1 MATSDAAASLLYLS
15 RRPPLHPSSPSPV
28 SDMEKATTVPT
39 IIPGVGGQT
48 VVRDW
53 SSVADGA
60 AAPVTTS
67 PSQQTVAVNGTV
79 PKRRRVGTDTDD
91 DDDSGDE
98 TSVAATPPKRRHKS
112 EHHILFQRRDFSA
125 FPSAGNTRL
134 RGILKHIITGPCDV
148 IVTSVGNVIVTVY
161 SAADRQCVML
171 LDDIGGVRVV
181 AREAHLSD
189 FDKVDDDV
197 GDTTTDDDDDDSG
210 RDPSYDTPS
219 SEDDD
224 SDSLDD
230 VDSSTDCG
238 E

>member
-1 MATSDAAASLLYLS
+1 
-15 RRPPLHPSSPSPV
+15 
-28 SDMEKATTVPT
+28 MEKATTVPT

-67 PSQQTVAVNGTV
+67 PSQQTVAVNGTAPVTTPPSQQTVAVNGTV

-112 EHHILFQRRDFSA
+112 EHHILFRRRDFSA

-134 RGILKHIITGPCDV
+134 RGILKRIITGPCDV